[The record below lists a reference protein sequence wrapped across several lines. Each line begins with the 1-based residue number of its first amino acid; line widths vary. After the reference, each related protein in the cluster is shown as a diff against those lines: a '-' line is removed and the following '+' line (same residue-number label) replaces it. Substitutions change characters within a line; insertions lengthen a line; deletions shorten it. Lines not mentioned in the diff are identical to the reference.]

1 MNGPP
6 QVDPPNHEIYQ
17 LMGEENIFQMLE
29 DFYDEL
35 AVSKIKDMFPSDPD
49 ELAEAAYKSGCFFV
63 GLCGGP
69 ALYHEKYGN
78 PMLRRR
84 HFPFPIDMNGRNIWL
99 ECFLKTMEKAE
110 EKYAF
115 PKQHLPGFINFLTEF
130 SPWMVNKA

>member
-6 QVDPPNHEIYQ
+6 QIPPPNAAIYE
-17 LMGEENIFQMLE
+17 LMGEENIFQLLE

-35 AVSKIKDMFPSDPD
+35 AQSEIKEMFPSEPD

-69 ALYHEKYGN
+69 PLYHQKYGN

-84 HFPFPIDMNGRNIWL
+84 HFPFPIDMNSRDVWVA
-99 ECFLKTMEKAE
+99 CFLKVLANPA
-110 EKYAF
+110 KYNF
-115 PKQHLPGFINFLTEF
+115 PKEYLQGFIDFIAGF
-130 SPWMVNKA
+130 SPWMVNKE